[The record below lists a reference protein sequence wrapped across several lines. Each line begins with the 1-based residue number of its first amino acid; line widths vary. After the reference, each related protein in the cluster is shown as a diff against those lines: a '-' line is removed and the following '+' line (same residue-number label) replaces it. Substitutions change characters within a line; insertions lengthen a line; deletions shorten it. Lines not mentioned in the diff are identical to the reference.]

1 MYLRILLILL
11 LFFSCKSDNITV
23 FSGKILNNTSDSIS
37 IYKDNNMIYESVVDD
52 DGLFNIIID
61 TITSGL
67 YTFYH
72 EPEFQYIIIDENDN
86 LQIRLN
92 TLDFDE
98 SLVYTGKGSSKN
110 NFLMDVFLRSENDEL
125 EINSKLDLAFD
136 TFKNL
141 VDSLYNK
148 QMSSFKL
155 FKENNILS
163 DSSKEIINTAI
174 LYPYISKFHS
184 YIIRNNIEE
193 EIQKDLF
200 INYQN
205 EISYDLDALAYFKP
219 YIDFLYLHIYNN
231 VKIKKDYENSLDFNI
246 QRLLYTDKII
256 KSKLVKSRVLR
267 FHAFGFILQRQDDVK
282 NKTFLKAFFEISK
295 DKKVNEEI
303 NNLYNELKD

>member
-1 MYLRILLILL
+1 VYLRILLILL
-11 LFFSCKSDNITV
+11 LFFSCKSDNKTV

-37 IYKDNNMIYESVVDD
+37 IYKDNNMIYESVVDV
-52 DGLFNIIID
+52 DGLFNITID

-148 QMSSFKL
+148 QMNSFKL

-163 DSSKEIINTAI
+163 NSSKEIINTAI

-246 QRLLYTDKII
+246 QRLSYTDKII

>member
-11 LFFSCKSDNITV
+11 LFFSCKSDNTTV

-37 IYKDNNMIYESVVDD
+37 IYKDNNMIYESVVDV
-52 DGLFNIIID
+52 DGLFNITID

-86 LQIRLN
+86 LKIRLN

-125 EINSKLDLAFD
+125 EINSKLDLDFD

-141 VDSLYNK
+141 VDSLYKK
-148 QMSSFKL
+148 QMNSFKL

-163 DSSKEIINTAI
+163 NSSKEIINTAI

-246 QRLLYTDKII
+246 QRLSYTDKII

>member
-11 LFFSCKSDNITV
+11 LFFSCKSDNKTV

-37 IYKDNNMIYESVVDD
+37 IYKDNNMIYESVVDV
-52 DGLFNIIID
+52 DGLFNITID

-148 QMSSFKL
+148 QMNSFKL

-163 DSSKEIINTAI
+163 NSSKEIINTAI

-246 QRLLYTDKII
+246 QRLSYTDKII

>member
-11 LFFSCKSDNITV
+11 LFFSCKSDNKTV

-37 IYKDNNMIYESVVDD
+37 IYKDNNMIYESVIDV
-52 DGLFNIIID
+52 DGLFNITID

-148 QMSSFKL
+148 QMNSFKL

-163 DSSKEIINTAI
+163 NSSKEIINTAI

-246 QRLLYTDKII
+246 QRLSYTDKII

-303 NNLYNELKD
+303 NNLYNELKG

>member
-11 LFFSCKSDNITV
+11 LFFSCKSDNTTV

-37 IYKDNNMIYESVVDD
+37 IYKDNNMIYESVVDV
-52 DGLFNIIID
+52 DGLFNITID

-148 QMSSFKL
+148 QMNSFKL
-155 FKENNILS
+155 FKENYILS

-193 EIQKDLF
+193 EIQRDLF

-246 QRLLYTDKII
+246 QRLSYTDKII

>member
-11 LFFSCKSDNITV
+11 LFFSCKSDNTTV

-37 IYKDNNMIYESVVDD
+37 IYKDNNMIYEAVVDV
-52 DGLFNIIID
+52 DGLFNITID

-148 QMSSFKL
+148 QMNSFKL

-163 DSSKEIINTAI
+163 NSSKEIINTAI

-246 QRLLYTDKII
+246 QRLSYTDKII

>member
-11 LFFSCKSDNITV
+11 LFFSCKSDNKTV

-37 IYKDNNMIYESVVDD
+37 IYKDNNMIYESVVDV
-52 DGLFNIIID
+52 DGLFNITID

-148 QMSSFKL
+148 QMNSFKL

-163 DSSKEIINTAI
+163 NSSKEIINTAI

-303 NNLYNELKD
+303 NNLYNELKG

>member
-11 LFFSCKSDNITV
+11 LFFSCKSDNTTV

-37 IYKDNNMIYESVVDD
+37 IYKDNNMIYESVVDV
-52 DGLFNIIID
+52 DGLFNITID

-125 EINSKLDLAFD
+125 DINSKLDLAFD

-148 QMSSFKL
+148 QMNSFKL

-163 DSSKEIINTAI
+163 NSSKEIINTAI

-184 YIIRNNIEE
+184 YIIRNNIDE

-246 QRLLYTDKII
+246 QRLSYTDKII

-303 NNLYNELKD
+303 NNLYNELKE

>member
-11 LFFSCKSDNITV
+11 LFFSCKSDNTTV

-37 IYKDNNMIYESVVDD
+37 IYKDNNMIYESVVDV
-52 DGLFNIIID
+52 DGLFNITID

-86 LQIRLN
+86 LKIRLN

-148 QMSSFKL
+148 QMNSFKL

-163 DSSKEIINTAI
+163 NSSKEIINTAI

-246 QRLLYTDKII
+246 QRLSYTDKII

>member
-11 LFFSCKSDNITV
+11 LFFSCKSDNTTV

-37 IYKDNNMIYESVVDD
+37 IYKDNNMIYESVVDA
-52 DGLFNIIID
+52 DGLFNITID
-61 TITSGL
+61 TISSGL

-148 QMSSFKL
+148 QMNSFKL

-163 DSSKEIINTAI
+163 NSSKEIINTAI

-246 QRLLYTDKII
+246 QRLSYTDKII

>member
-11 LFFSCKSDNITV
+11 LFFSCKSDNTTV
-23 FSGKILNNTSDSIS
+23 FSGKILNNTSDSIT
-37 IYKDNNMIYESVVDD
+37 IYKDNNMIYESVVDV
-52 DGLFNIIID
+52 DGLFNITID

-148 QMSSFKL
+148 QMNSFKL

-163 DSSKEIINTAI
+163 NSSKEIINTAI

-246 QRLLYTDKII
+246 QRLSYTDKII

>member
-11 LFFSCKSDNITV
+11 LFFSCKSDNTTV

-37 IYKDNNMIYESVVDD
+37 IYKDNNIIYESVVDV
-52 DGLFNIIID
+52 DGLFNITID

-148 QMSSFKL
+148 QMNSFKL

-163 DSSKEIINTAI
+163 NSSKEIINTAI

-231 VKIKKDYENSLDFNI
+231 VKINKDYENSLDFNI
-246 QRLLYTDKII
+246 QRLSYTDKII

>member
-1 MYLRILLILL
+1 VYLRILLILL
-11 LFFSCKSDNITV
+11 LFFSCKSDNTTV

-37 IYKDNNMIYESVVDD
+37 IYKDNNMIYESVVDV
-52 DGLFNIIID
+52 DGLFNITID

-148 QMSSFKL
+148 QMNSFKL

-163 DSSKEIINTAI
+163 NSSKEIINTAI

-246 QRLLYTDKII
+246 QRLSYTDKII

-267 FHAFGFILQRQDDVK
+267 FHAFGFILQRQDDLK

>member
-11 LFFSCKSDNITV
+11 LFFSCKSDNTTV

-37 IYKDNNMIYESVVDD
+37 IYKDNNMIYESVVDV
-52 DGLFNIIID
+52 DGLFNITID
-61 TITSGL
+61 TLTSGL

-148 QMSSFKL
+148 QMNSFKL

-163 DSSKEIINTAI
+163 NSSKEIINTAI

-246 QRLLYTDKII
+246 QRLSYTDKII

-267 FHAFGFILQRQDDVK
+267 FHAFGFILQRQDDIK

>member
-1 MYLRILLILL
+1 MYLRIVLILL
-11 LFFSCKSDNITV
+11 LFFSCKSDNTTV
-23 FSGKILNNTSDSIS
+23 FSGKILNSTSDSIS
-37 IYKDNNMIYESVVDD
+37 IYKDNNMIYDTVVDAEW
-52 DGLFNIIID
+52 LFNITID

-148 QMSSFKL
+148 QMNSFKL

-163 DSSKEIINTAI
+163 NSSKEIINTAI

>member
-11 LFFSCKSDNITV
+11 LFFSCKSDNTTV

-37 IYKDNNMIYESVVDD
+37 IYKDNNMIYESVIDV
-52 DGLFNIIID
+52 DGLFNITID

-148 QMSSFKL
+148 QMNSFKL

-163 DSSKEIINTAI
+163 NSSKEIINTAI

-303 NNLYNELKD
+303 NNLYNELKG

>member
-11 LFFSCKSDNITV
+11 LFFSCKSDNTTV
-23 FSGKILNNTSDSIS
+23 FSGKILNNTSDSIT
-37 IYKDNNMIYESVVDD
+37 IYKDNNMIYESVVDV
-52 DGLFNIIID
+52 DGLFNITID

-148 QMSSFKL
+148 QMNSFKL

-163 DSSKEIINTAI
+163 NSSKEIINTAI

-219 YIDFLYLHIYNN
+219 YIDFLYLNIYNN

-267 FHAFGFILQRQDDVK
+267 FHAFGFILQRQDDVI

>member
-1 MYLRILLILL
+1 VYLRILLILL
-11 LFFSCKSDNITV
+11 LFFSCKSDNTTV

-37 IYKDNNMIYESVVDD
+37 IYKDNNMIYESVVDVN
-52 DGLFNIIID
+52 GLFNITID

-125 EINSKLDLAFD
+125 DINSKLDLAFD

-148 QMSSFKL
+148 QMNSFKL

-163 DSSKEIINTAI
+163 NSSKEIINTAI

-231 VKIKKDYENSLDFNI
+231 VKIKKEYENSLDFNI
-246 QRLLYTDKII
+246 QRLSYTDKII

-303 NNLYNELKD
+303 NNLYNELKE

>member
-11 LFFSCKSDNITV
+11 LFFSCKSDNTTV
-23 FSGKILNNTSDSIS
+23 FSGKILNNTSDSIT
-37 IYKDNNMIYESVVDD
+37 IYKDNNMIYESVVDV
-52 DGLFNIIID
+52 DGLFNITID

-125 EINSKLDLAFD
+125 EINSKLDLDFD

-141 VDSLYNK
+141 VDSLYKK
-148 QMSSFKL
+148 QMNSFKL
-155 FKENNILS
+155 FKENNMLS
-163 DSSKEIINTAI
+163 NSSKEIINTAI

-231 VKIKKDYENSLDFNI
+231 VKINKDHQNSLDFNI
-246 QRLLYTDKII
+246 QRLSYTDKII
-256 KSKLVKSRVLR
+256 KSKIVKSRVLR
-267 FHAFGFILQRQDDVK
+267 FHAFGFILQRQDDIK

-303 NNLYNELKD
+303 NNLYNELKI

>member
-1 MYLRILLILL
+1 
-11 LFFSCKSDNITV
+11 V

-37 IYKDNNMIYESVVDD
+37 IYKDNNMIYEAVVDV
-52 DGLFNIIID
+52 DGLFNITID
-61 TITSGL
+61 TISSGL

-148 QMSSFKL
+148 QMNSFKL

-163 DSSKEIINTAI
+163 NSSKEIINTAI

>member
-11 LFFSCKSDNITV
+11 LFFSCKSDNKTV

-37 IYKDNNMIYESVVDD
+37 IYKDNNMIYESVVDV
-52 DGLFNIIID
+52 DGFFNITID

-148 QMSSFKL
+148 QMNSFKL

-163 DSSKEIINTAI
+163 NSSKEIINTAI

-246 QRLLYTDKII
+246 QRLSYTDKII

-295 DKKVNEEI
+295 DKEVNKEI

>member
-11 LFFSCKSDNITV
+11 LFFSCKSDNTTV

-37 IYKDNNMIYESVVDD
+37 IYKDNNMIYESVVDV
-52 DGLFNIIID
+52 DGLFNITID

-148 QMSSFKL
+148 QMNSFKL

-163 DSSKEIINTAI
+163 NSSKEIINTAI

-231 VKIKKDYENSLDFNI
+231 VKIKKEYENSLDFNI
-246 QRLLYTDKII
+246 QRLSYTDKII

-303 NNLYNELKD
+303 NNLYNELKE

>member
-11 LFFSCKSDNITV
+11 LFFSCKSDNTTV

-37 IYKDNNMIYESVVDD
+37 IYKDNNMIYESVVDV
-52 DGLFNIIID
+52 DGLFNITID

-148 QMSSFKL
+148 QMNSFKL

-163 DSSKEIINTAI
+163 NSSKEIINTAI

-200 INYQN
+200 IYYQN

-246 QRLLYTDKII
+246 QRLSYTDKII

>member
-11 LFFSCKSDNITV
+11 LFFSCKSDNTTV

-37 IYKDNNMIYESVVDD
+37 IYKDNNMIYEAVVDV
-52 DGLFNIIID
+52 DGLFNITID
-61 TITSGL
+61 TISSGL

-148 QMSSFKL
+148 QMNSFKL

-163 DSSKEIINTAI
+163 NSSKEIINTAI

>member
-11 LFFSCKSDNITV
+11 LFFSCKSDNTTV
-23 FSGKILNNTSDSIS
+23 FSGKILNNTSDFIS
-37 IYKDNNMIYESVVDD
+37 IYKDNNMIYESVVDV
-52 DGLFNIIID
+52 DGLFNITID

-110 NFLMDVFLRSENDEL
+110 NFLMDVFLRSEKDEL

-136 TFKNL
+136 IFKNL

-148 QMSSFKL
+148 QMNYFKM

-163 DSSKEIINTAI
+163 NSSKEIINTAI

-303 NNLYNELKD
+303 NNLYNELKE

>member
-11 LFFSCKSDNITV
+11 LFFSCKSDNTTV

-37 IYKDNNMIYESVVDD
+37 IYKDNNMIYESVIDV
-52 DGLFNIIID
+52 DGLFNITID

-148 QMSSFKL
+148 QMNSFKL

-163 DSSKEIINTAI
+163 NSSKEIINTAI

-303 NNLYNELKD
+303 NNLYNELKE

>member
-1 MYLRILLILL
+1 
-11 LFFSCKSDNITV
+11 V

-37 IYKDNNMIYESVVDD
+37 IYKDNNMIYESVVDV
-52 DGLFNIIID
+52 DGLFNITID

-148 QMSSFKL
+148 QMNSFKL

-163 DSSKEIINTAI
+163 NSSKEIINTAI

>member
-1 MYLRILLILL
+1 
-11 LFFSCKSDNITV
+11 V

-37 IYKDNNMIYESVVDD
+37 IYQDNNMIYESVVDV
-52 DGLFNIIID
+52 DGLFNITID

-125 EINSKLDLAFD
+125 DINSKLDLAFD

-148 QMSSFKL
+148 QMNSFKL

-163 DSSKEIINTAI
+163 NSSKEIINTAI

-231 VKIKKDYENSLDFNI
+231 VKIKKEYENSLDFNI
-246 QRLLYTDKII
+246 QRLSYTDKII

>member
-11 LFFSCKSDNITV
+11 LFFSCKSDNTTV

-37 IYKDNNMIYESVVDD
+37 IYKDNNMIYESVVDV
-52 DGLFNIIID
+52 DGLFNITID

-125 EINSKLDLAFD
+125 DINSKLDLAFD

-148 QMSSFKL
+148 QMNSFKL

-163 DSSKEIINTAI
+163 NSSKEIINTAI

-200 INYQN
+200 INYQD

-231 VKIKKDYENSLDFNI
+231 VKIKKEYENSLDFNI
-246 QRLLYTDKII
+246 QRLSYTDKII

-303 NNLYNELKD
+303 NNLYNELKE

>member
-11 LFFSCKSDNITV
+11 LFFSCKSDNTTV

-37 IYKDNNMIYESVVDD
+37 IYKDNNMIYESVVDF
-52 DGLFNIIID
+52 DGLFNITID

-125 EINSKLDLAFD
+125 YINSKLDLAFD
-136 TFKNL
+136 IFKNL

-148 QMSSFKL
+148 QMNYYKL

-163 DSSKEIINTAI
+163 NSSKEIINTAI

-231 VKIKKDYENSLDFNI
+231 VKIKKEYENSLDFNI
-246 QRLLYTDKII
+246 QRLSYTDKII

-303 NNLYNELKD
+303 NNLYNELKE

>member
-11 LFFSCKSDNITV
+11 LFFSCKSDNTTV

-37 IYKDNNMIYESVVDD
+37 IYKDNNMIYESVVDV
-52 DGLFNIIID
+52 DGLFNITID

-148 QMSSFKL
+148 QMNSFKL

-163 DSSKEIINTAI
+163 NSSKEIINTAI

-267 FHAFGFILQRQDDVK
+267 FHAFGFILQRQDDII

>member
-11 LFFSCKSDNITV
+11 LFFSCKSDNTTV

-37 IYKDNNMIYESVVDD
+37 IYKDNNMIYESVVDV
-52 DGLFNIIID
+52 DGLFNITID

-110 NFLMDVFLRSENDEL
+110 NFLMDVFLRTENDEL
-125 EINSKLDLAFD
+125 EINSRLDLAFD

-148 QMSSFKL
+148 QMNSFKL

-163 DSSKEIINTAI
+163 NSSKEIINTAI

-231 VKIKKDYENSLDFNI
+231 VKIKKEYENSLDFNI
-246 QRLLYTDKII
+246 QRLSYTDKII

-303 NNLYNELKD
+303 NNLYNELKE

>member
-1 MYLRILLILL
+1 
-11 LFFSCKSDNITV
+11 
-23 FSGKILNNTSDSIS
+23 
-37 IYKDNNMIYESVVDD
+37 MIYESVVDV
-52 DGLFNIIID
+52 DGFFNITID

-110 NFLMDVFLRSENDEL
+110 NFLMDIFLRSENDEL
-125 EINSKLDLAFD
+125 EINSQLDLAFD
-136 TFKNL
+136 TFKIL

-148 QMSSFKL
+148 QMNSFKL

-163 DSSKEIINTAI
+163 NSNKEIINTAI

-184 YIIRNNIEE
+184 YIIRNNIDD

-231 VKIKKDYENSLDFNI
+231 VKINKDYENSLDFNI
-246 QRLLYTDKII
+246 QRLSYTDKII

-267 FHAFGFILQRQDDVK
+267 FHAFGFILQKQDDIK

-295 DKKVNEEI
+295 DKRVNEEI

>member
-11 LFFSCKSDNITV
+11 LFFSCKSDNTTV

-37 IYKDNNMIYESVVDD
+37 IYQDNNMIYESVVDV
-52 DGLFNIIID
+52 DGLFNITID

-125 EINSKLDLAFD
+125 DINSKLDLAFD

-148 QMSSFKL
+148 QMNSFKL

-163 DSSKEIINTAI
+163 NSSKEIINTAI

-231 VKIKKDYENSLDFNI
+231 VKIKKEYENSLDFNI
-246 QRLLYTDKII
+246 QRLSYTDKII

-303 NNLYNELKD
+303 NNLYNELKE